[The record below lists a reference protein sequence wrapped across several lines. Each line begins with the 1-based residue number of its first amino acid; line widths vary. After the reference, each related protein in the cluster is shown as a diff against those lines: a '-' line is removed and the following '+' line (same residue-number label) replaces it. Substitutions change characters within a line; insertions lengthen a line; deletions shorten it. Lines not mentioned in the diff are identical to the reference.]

1 MLISLPSWHSQ
12 QKKVIAI
19 VGEETFLDFLCL
31 SMVCLVCLL
40 GLYIP
45 VWIWCFPMTYNVTKN
60 NLTVVCITKG
70 VEGQGSS
77 GVLNLWENG
86 ELLYTGGVLPSSY
99 LYLAG
104 ILSAELWTQA
114 HWGES
119 FFWPKTSNFCARASS
134 DHRSFCLLLAVAKS
148 STVLFP

>member
-1 MLISLPSWHSQ
+1 
-12 QKKVIAI
+12 
-19 VGEETFLDFLCL
+19 
-31 SMVCLVCLL
+31 
-40 GLYIP
+40 
-45 VWIWCFPMTYNVTKN
+45 MTYNVTKN

-104 ILSAELWTQA
+104 ILSAEL
-114 HWGES
+114 
-119 FFWPKTSNFCARASS
+119 
-134 DHRSFCLLLAVAKS
+134 
-148 STVLFP
+148 